1 MWKRLSNLKYVYIK
15 KQEIVLA
22 YPKFQIL
29 ANFCDFIVFERKQ
42 YLTDFFIEEFMVIFY
57 KWAGRPEDGM
67 GGSVCVADV
76 PRLVVMWDSSCY
88 FLSWYQMVSHF
99 PMNFSA

>member
-29 ANFCDFIVFERKQ
+29 ADFCDFIVFERKQ

-57 KWAGRPEDGM
+57 K
-67 GGSVCVADV
+67 
-76 PRLVVMWDSSCY
+76 
-88 FLSWYQMVSHF
+88 
-99 PMNFSA
+99 